1 MPGCG
6 QPITKQPEPRVGI
19 FWFIDGKLILDSTPL
34 SMAEP
39 YGTALTHPTSHIDY
53 WERLQ
58 RKGVVPVDCEYE
70 EPARGRVVYD
80 GREQKYSLMADRC
93 ILGRRDVVAE
103 IMEAMHLPEDTA
115 LSTDDH
121 YRCYR
126 CLASRNPFNGE

>member
-1 MPGCG
+1 MNESGHPDTR
-6 QPITKQPEPRVGI
+6 QSEPRVGI
-19 FWFIDGKLILDSTPL
+19 FWLLDSKLIIDATPV
-34 SMAEP
+34 SMAEA

-80 GREQKYSLMADRC
+80 GREQRYHLMADKC

-103 IMEAMHLPEDTA
+103 IMEAMHLPDDTA
-115 LSTDDH
+115 LTTDDH
-121 YRCYR
+121 YRCFH
-126 CLASRNPFNGE
+126 CLAWRA